1 MPTRPVSGPLVPPA
15 MVQIRSR
22 APPVQGHRP
31 GQVPRQ
37 RASRQRGPR
46 RARRRPEPRPSLP
59 LPSWRASSSPLPS
72 WPACQHRI
80 RRRRVLP
87 LPSWQGLSLPAPSL
101 RACLPRAV
109 RRDAARRDPPCGGCG
124 RRAPLPSC
132 SRRSSPARPSTRRGR
147 ALLCWSARALWRAPR
162 RGSSLLASSQASVV
176 SVSGAAVS
184 PPAAHWSSLTTEP
197 SAAWNC
203 SSPVSSFRRHSP
215 SA

>member
-1 MPTRPVSGPLVPPA
+1 MPTRLVSRALTPPA
-15 MVQIRSR
+15 MVQIRSLV
-22 APPVQGHRP
+22 PPVQGQRP
-31 GQVPRQ
+31 VQVSRQRAPRQ
-37 RASRQRGPR
+37 RAPR
-46 RARRRPEPRPSLP
+46 RARRRPEPRPSLR
-59 LPSWRASSSPLPS
+59 LPSWRASSSSPPS

-80 RRRRVLP
+80 RRRHVWP

-109 RRDAARRDPPCGGCG
+109 RRDEARRGPPCGGCG
-124 RRAPLPSC
+124 RRAPLPSY
-132 SRRSSPARPSTRRGR
+132 SRRSSPARPSTRQGR
-147 ALLCWSARALWRAPR
+147 ALPCWSARALWRAPR
-162 RGSSLLASSQASVV
+162 LGSSLLASSQASVV

-184 PPAAHWSSLTTEP
+184 PPAAHWSSLTTDP